1 MADAMSAAQ
10 CALHCNEIPQ
20 RYSSR
25 GSPRP
30 KCAWTSV
37 PHRGRVRLG
46 GTRACATAVRQR
58 RPRGLVSLEDVCAVG
73 CAVQEG
79 GRAGSEEGEL
89 GEHAA
94 IAEERAV
101 LCAMLPCCPDSHAR
115 HEQRGCGQ
123 TLVFRHTVRRRLG
136 RAVCGGVGSRGRW
149 SRVRRSRERCGC
161 RLRCSS
167 VGNVRWWGVAMAVG
181 SAPERGDGGEGAPS
195 APRCIDALRSGCCPS
210 SPICNLVS
218 HCFNLA
224 SKRPSR
230 RRRRGADSTSGLRPD
245 TTRKCHSFASAL

>member
-1 MADAMSAAQ
+1 MMHRHPWGMCLWRM
-10 CALHCNEIPQ
+10 CAPQ
-20 RYSSR
+20 GAPCKR
-25 GSPRP
+25 
-30 KCAWTSV
+30 A
-37 PHRGRVRLG
+37 G
-46 GTRACATAVRQR
+46 GQAVRKAR
-58 RPRGLVSLEDVCAVG
+58 S
-73 CAVQEG
+73 
-79 GRAGSEEGEL
+79 

-167 VGNVRWWGVAMAVG
+167 VGNVWWWGVAMAVG
-181 SAPERGDGGEGAPS
+181 SAPERCDGGERVPRQLGKLPS
-195 APRCIDALRSGCCPS
+195 VTSVSCTFYLTPRLPRGCTPPYTLPLSTPCGRASG
-210 SPICNLVS
+210 
-218 HCFNLA
+218 
-224 SKRPSR
+224 
-230 RRRRGADSTSGLRPD
+230 
-245 TTRKCHSFASAL
+245 

>member
-1 MADAMSAAQ
+1 MPVHTGARGCQGGGRCWRTVARGDASGMRRASPIGPSECGWNTGARQHASSAGGLQLA
-10 CALHCNEIPQ
+10 H
-20 RYSSR
+20 SR
-25 GSPRP
+25 GPSRPHALSCPR
-30 KCAWTSV
+30 
-37 PHRGRVRLG
+37 HRGRVRLG

-58 RPRGLVSLEDVCAVG
+58 RPRGLVSLEDVCAAG

-79 GRAGSEEGEL
+79 GRAGCEEGEL

-101 LCAMLPCCPDSHAR
+101 LCAMLPCCPDSLAA

-167 VGNVRWWGVAMAVG
+167 VGNVRWWGVAMG
-181 SAPERGDGGEGAPS
+181 SAPERGDGGE
-195 APRCIDALRSGCCPS
+195 RCPVS
-210 SPICNLVS
+210 SVE
-218 HCFNLA
+218 
-224 SKRPSR
+224 
-230 RRRRGADSTSGLRPD
+230 
-245 TTRKCHSFASAL
+245 